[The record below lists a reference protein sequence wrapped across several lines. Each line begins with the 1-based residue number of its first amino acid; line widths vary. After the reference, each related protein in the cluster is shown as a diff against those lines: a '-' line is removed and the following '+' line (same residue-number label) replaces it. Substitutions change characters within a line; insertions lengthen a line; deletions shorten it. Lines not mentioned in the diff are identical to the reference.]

1 MENKN
6 VEEKNNLEHCGCDCG
21 SECDCGPECDC
32 GDDCHCDDDDCN
44 CEHHDYE
51 EHNCDCGCEE
61 DFIINNKDGKNGFSC
76 CSTSGCFLKRNF
88 FGILIFLLG
97 IFYLGKNMGWW
108 NFDLDWS
115 LFWPILLILIGLMVM
130 LKRKKNKE
138 IINVFELKNVKNGV
152 FLLFLTIILTKSLR

>member
-21 SECDCGPECDC
+21 PECDC
-32 GDDCHCDDDDCN
+32 GDDCRCD
-44 CEHHDYE
+44 EGV
-51 EHNCDCGCEE
+51 CDCGDHDCDCDCDCEE
-61 DFIINNKDGKNGFSC
+61 DFVIKKNNDKKGFSC
-76 CSTSGCFLKRNF
+76 CATSGCFLRRNF

-130 LKRKKNKE
+130 FKRKK
-138 IINVFELKNVKNGV
+138 
-152 FLLFLTIILTKSLR
+152 